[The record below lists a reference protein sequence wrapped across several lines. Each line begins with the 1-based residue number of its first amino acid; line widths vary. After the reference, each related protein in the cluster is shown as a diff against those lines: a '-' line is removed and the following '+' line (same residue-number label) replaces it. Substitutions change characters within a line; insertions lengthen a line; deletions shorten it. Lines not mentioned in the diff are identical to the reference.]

1 MSGVCHVCSNC
12 EDSSSGDRVYSPSV
26 GYRPGIRYV
35 PVTCVVFSQEA
46 DYSKEFSFII
56 REIPIVEWV
65 CMCNACYTMHTSL
78 KYTPKIW
85 DWFDIQFLDYC
96 DDVIDQV
103 RETINQLREKN
114 EQAEIE
120 QEQESE
126 TYEYAYGG
134 VWRPNVDLDDIK
146 WGMV

>member
-26 GYRPGIRYV
+26 SYRPGIRYV
-35 PVTCVVFSQEA
+35 PVTCMVFSQEA

-78 KYTPKIW
+78 KYTPEIW
-85 DWFDIQFLDYC
+85 DWFDDYC